1 MSLTRSH
8 MHTHAPLTRLLVK
21 HSCCGRSQKEASSSS
36 QLSSP
41 GLQPAPLT
49 DREHP
54 AFRPCTH
61 TPSPF
66 LPWGRSLRTPGC
78 PSKAWWWPMAWR
90 ERCPELGALGTEPG
104 PSPANVRR
112 PFGCPPWTLPGP
124 APITQLRSWPRRNS
138 HCLLALGTRWSWRA
152 RCGPRGSLPSLAGTH
167 GPSQTGLGSS
177 RRCGSSCVLSSVGD
191 SGSVGDSA
199 SLRCVCGGLEVGG
212 GEGHW
217 PGD

>member
-1 MSLTRSH
+1 

-90 ERCPELGALGTEPG
+90 EGAPSWALWALNRGPHQPMSGGLSGVLHGHFQVQPQAPSCGHGLGETPIASWLWG
-104 PSPANVRR
+104 PDGAGGPDVARVARSH
-112 PFGCPPWTLPGP
+112 PWPVLTG
-124 APITQLRSWPRRNS
+124 
-138 HCLLALGTRWSWRA
+138 RA
-152 RCGPRGSLPSLAGTH
+152 RQAWAAAG
-167 GPSQTGLGSS
+167 
-177 RRCGSSCVLSSVGD
+177 D
-191 SGSVGDSA
+191 A
-199 SLRCVCGGLEVGG
+199 
-212 GEGHW
+212 GH
-217 PGD
+217 PVS